1 MKFGEFKRMV
11 LDETGEDVDTNNL
24 FDDLFELYYDT
35 DDVDLED
42 LKDYIEN
49 LYENTDII
57 SEVADGLVDIY
68 DSDLLE
74 WYREAPILRLD
85 YADDAIRELGV
96 TTSIREILRAGQY
109 LYLEELAY
117 KIVNTSLSLV
127 ETLKKEVVEM
137 ERKTWKE
144 FLEGCDVSG
153 WKWSFLDRLDI
164 VDETEDEYI
173 VRLSLADITDDPYLE
188 IEETENGETMI
199 NWGGNDWVVIT
210 DYDENHEIFI
220 KIDKTRDPADNC
232 FHSSD
237 GNIYVD
243 EYEK

>member
-1 MKFGEFKRMV
+1 MKFGEFRRMV
-11 LDETGEDVDTNNL
+11 LDEIGVDEDTNIL

-68 DSDLLE
+68 DPDLFE
-74 WYREAPILRLD
+74 WYREAILRLD

-109 LYLEELAY
+109 LYLEKLAY

-127 ETLKKEVVEM
+127 ETLKK
-137 ERKTWKE
+137 
-144 FLEGCDVSG
+144 
-153 WKWSFLDRLDI
+153 
-164 VDETEDEYI
+164 
-173 VRLSLADITDDPYLE
+173 
-188 IEETENGETMI
+188 
-199 NWGGNDWVVIT
+199 
-210 DYDENHEIFI
+210 
-220 KIDKTRDPADNC
+220 
-232 FHSSD
+232 
-237 GNIYVD
+237 
-243 EYEK
+243 